1 PPHSVLRLP
10 RRSPS
15 PRQGGV
21 EWKNPHVIAIPAFHR
36 AADTLA
42 GAATPAWCA
51 SITVTPTDRTS
62 SAATDSEMSPFIAC
76 LFYDRQRLITHPAP
90 RITASRDSHAIHS
103 A

>member
-1 PPHSVLRLP
+1 M
-10 RRSPS
+10 
-15 PRQGGV
+15 
-21 EWKNPHVIAIPAFHR
+21 IAIPASHC

-42 GAATPAWCA
+42 GTATQALCV

-62 SAATDSEMSPFIAC
+62 SAATESEMSPFMAS
-76 LFYDRQRLITHPAP
+76 LFDQRPPVVTRPAP